1 MKAEAIAAALAP
13 GDWPHALREDMQQVY
28 PPLLDWL
35 RDHKPAGKPLCIG
48 LCGAQGTGKSSLA
61 AALLAVLQH
70 QLGWRGLSLS
80 LDDFYLGAQARQ
92 QLAEQVHPLLQT
104 RGVPGTHEWDRLQAV
119 LQQTREQQGELI
131 WPQFNKAAD
140 DRCPQD
146 QWQRQQLPMDLVL
159 LEGWCVGLPPQEEA
173 ELLLPVNGLEQAEDG
188 DGRWR
193 RWVNE
198 RLHDYAQGLW
208 SQLDGL
214 VFLAAPSVAAI
225 RRWRE
230 QQEQGNLRAAGVE
243 RSGLSD
249 PQAMTRFL
257 AHYERL
263 TRHALE
269 VLPSRCD
276 VLVRLNEAHQ
286 VERLR
291 CPPKRR

>member
-1 MKAEAIAAALAP
+1 MKPEAIAAALSP
-13 GDWPHALREDMQQVY
+13 GDWPQALREDLQQVY

-35 RDHKPAGKPLCIG
+35 RDHKPAGRPLCLG

-61 AALLAVLQH
+61 AALLAILQD

-80 LDDFYLGAQARQ
+80 LDDFYLGAPARQ

-104 RGVPGTHEWDRLQAV
+104 RGVPGTHERARLQAA
-119 LQQTREQQGELI
+119 LQQAREAQGELV
-131 WPQFNKAAD
+131 WPRFNKVAD
-140 DRCPQD
+140 DRSPEA
-146 QWQRQQLPMDLVL
+146 QWHRQSLPVDLVI

-173 ELLLPVNGLEQAEDG
+173 ELQLPVNALEQAEDA

-193 RWVNE
+193 RWVNAQL
-198 RLHDYAQGLW
+198 RAYAKELW

-214 VFLAAPSVAAI
+214 VFLAAPSLAAI

-230 QQEQGNLRAAGVE
+230 QQEQGNLQAAGV
-243 RSGLSD
+243 SQSALSE

-263 TRHALE
+263 TRHALD
-269 VLPSRCD
+269 VLPSRSD

-286 VERLR
+286 VEHLR
-291 CPPKRR
+291 CSPKRR

>member
-1 MKAEAIAAALAP
+1 MRSEDIATALAP
-13 GDWPHALREDMQQVY
+13 GDWPQALRDDLQQVY
-28 PPLLDWL
+28 PPLLDWM
-35 RDHKPAGKPLCIG
+35 RDHKPTGRPLCIG

-61 AALLAVLQH
+61 AALLAVLRH
-70 QLGWRGLSLS
+70 QLGWRGMSLS
-80 LDDFYLGAQARQ
+80 LDDFYLSTQARQ

-104 RGVPGTHEWDRLQAV
+104 RGVPGTHEWDRLRAA
-119 LQQTREQQGELI
+119 LQQSRESDGELV
-131 WPQFNKAAD
+131 WPRFNKAAD
-140 DRCPQD
+140 DRSPED
-146 QWQRQQLPMDLVL
+146 AWQRQSLPVDLVI

-173 ELLLPVNGLEQAEDG
+173 ELLLPANALEQAEDP
-188 DGRWR
+188 DGSWR

-198 RLHDYAQGLW
+198 RLRVYAEELG

-230 QQEQGNLRAAGVE
+230 QQEQGNLQAAGTS
-243 RSGLSD
+243 RSALSD

-269 VLPSRCD
+269 VLPSRSD

>member
-1 MKAEAIAAALAP
+1 MKPEEIAAALAP
-13 GDWPHALREDMQQVY
+13 GDWPQALREDLQQVY

-35 RDHKPAGKPLCIG
+35 RDHKPAGGPLCIG

-61 AALLAVLQH
+61 AALLAVLRH
-70 QLGWRGLSLS
+70 QLGWRGVSLS
-80 LDDFYLGAQARQ
+80 LDDFYLGAAARQ

-104 RGVPGTHEWDRLQAV
+104 RGVPGTHERDRLQAA
-119 LQQTREQQGELI
+119 LQQARNPNGELV
-131 WPQFNKAAD
+131 WPHFNKAAD
-140 DRCPQD
+140 DRSPEG
-146 QWQRQQLPMDLVL
+146 QWHSQSLPVDLVI

-173 ELLLPVNGLEQAEDG
+173 ELQLPVNSLEAAEDA

-193 RWVNE
+193 RWVNTQ
-198 RLHDYAQGLW
+198 LQAYAKDLW

-214 VFLAAPSVAAI
+214 VFLAAPSLAAI

-230 QQEQGNLRAAGVE
+230 LQEQGNLQAAGV
-243 RSGLSD
+243 SQSALSN

-291 CPPKRR
+291 CPPTPR

>member
-1 MKAEAIAAALAP
+1 MRSEDIAAALAP
-13 GDWPHALREDMQQVY
+13 GEWPHTLREDLQQVY
-28 PPLLDWL
+28 PPLLDWM
-35 RDHKPAGKPLCIG
+35 RDYKPAGRPLCIG

-61 AALLAVLQH
+61 AALLAVLRH

-92 QLAEQVHPLLQT
+92 QLAGQVHPLLQT
-104 RGVPGTHEWDRLQAV
+104 RGVPGTHELDRLQAA
-119 LQQTREQQGELI
+119 LQQAREAQGELV
-131 WPQFNKAAD
+131 WPHFNKATD
-140 DRCPQD
+140 DRSPEA
-146 QWQRQQLPMDLVL
+146 QWQRQSLPVDLVI

-173 ELLLPVNGLEQAEDG
+173 ELLLPVNALEQTEDP
-188 DGRWR
+188 DGSWR
-193 RWVNE
+193 RWVNGQ
-198 RLHDYAQGLW
+198 LQAYATQLW

-230 QQEQGNLRAAGVE
+230 QQEQGNLQAVGATH
-243 RSGLSD
+243 SALSD